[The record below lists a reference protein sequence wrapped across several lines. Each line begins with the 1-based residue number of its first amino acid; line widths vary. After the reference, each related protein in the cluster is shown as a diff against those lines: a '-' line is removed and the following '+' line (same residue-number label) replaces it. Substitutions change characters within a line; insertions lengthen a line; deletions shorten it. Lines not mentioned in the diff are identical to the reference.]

1 MENDN
6 EMSHIE
12 GRLTHSQ
19 KAVLWGFLTGNT
31 PDLIA
36 LLSLDG
42 RVIWASQ
49 SSFEFFKDISES
61 FTTQP
66 VFDKIHP
73 EDRNR
78 VVMEFS
84 KIGQETK
91 KVFGPVSFRLLSPE
105 STWLTVETTAYDLTD
120 NPEINAILSVTR
132 DVTSRHV
139 ALLEL
144 AESEG
149 RYRRLVERSPEPM
162 AVYKESSIV
171 YANPAALR
179 LIGATSLDQLKQT
192 LIIDLVHPDD
202 RELAN
207 IAFEPVDKGGEMH
220 PIEIRLLSLDAQ
232 VIHVEVIGIPI
243 VYDGEPGVQLVIRD
257 ITDTKQAKAALEYQ
271 ALHDPLTGLP
281 NRALFVD
288 RVSQALLRSQ
298 KSKSRIIVLLA
309 DIDRFKIIND
319 SLNHS
324 VGDQILVAVAQRI
337 KACFRPSDT
346 VARFG
351 GDEFVI
357 LCDEAD
363 ELTSLGSLGDRLIK
377 SLDEPIVINNEP
389 YHISL
394 SVGIA
399 ESTERTLL
407 ADDIIRNADAAMNR
421 AKDRGRRRYVIMDET
436 SGFESAGR
444 LQLESALRQGI
455 NKGELRAHFQPVVDA
470 TTGRAIG
477 VEALVRWQREHG
489 LESPATF
496 IPVAEDSGLIVPI
509 GTWMLAE
516 ALRNAKEWESLPDIK
531 KPFKVSVNLSP
542 RQFLDTSLIDTVK
555 DIVEGSNL
563 DFTKTRL
570 VLEVTE
576 STLMAD
582 PEEAVTILKA
592 FNDMGVSI
600 AIDDFGTG
608 YSSFTYLKKFP
619 VESVKIDRSFIIGLG
634 QDKDDEAIV
643 TAVIQ
648 VANTL
653 KLDVIA
659 EGVETEQQLKRLSEL
674 GCSTIQGF
682 YFSRPVPAN
691 VVEDVITVTL
701 PIEEQ

>member
-1 MENDN
+1 MDIDN
-6 EMSHIE
+6 QMSHIE
-12 GRLTHSQ
+12 GRLTHDQ
-19 KAVLWGFLTGNT
+19 KAVLWSFLTRNT
-31 PDLIA
+31 TDLIA
-36 LLSLDG
+36 LLSMDG
-42 RVIWASQ
+42 RVLWANR
-49 SSFEFFKDISES
+49 SSVEFFKEILDS
-61 FTTQP
+61 FTTKP
-66 VFDKIHP
+66 VFEKVHP
-73 EDRNR
+73 DDRNR
-78 VVMEFS
+78 VLDEFS
-84 KIGQETK
+84 RIGQERK
-91 KVFGPVSFRLLSPE
+91 NVYGPISYRLLSPE
-105 STWLTVETTAYDLTD
+105 STWLTVETTAYDLSD
-120 NPEINAILSVTR
+120 NPEINAILAVTR

-162 AVYKESSIV
+162 AVYKETSIV

-179 LIGATSLDQLKQT
+179 LIGATSIDQLRQT
-192 LIIDLVHPDD
+192 QVIDLVHPDD
-202 RELAN
+202 KELAN
-207 IAFEPVDKGGEMH
+207 TAFEPVDKGGEMH

-232 VIHVEVIGIPI
+232 VIHAEVIGIPI
-243 VYDGEPGVQLVIRD
+243 IYDGEPGVQLVIRD

-271 ALHDPLTGLP
+271 SLHDPLTGLP

-288 RVSQALLRSQ
+288 RVSQALIRSQ
-298 KSKSRIIVLLA
+298 KSKSRIVVLLA

-324 VGDQILVAVAQRI
+324 VGDQILVAVSQRI

-351 GDEFVI
+351 GDEFVV

-363 ELTSLGSLGDRLIK
+363 DLTALGSLGDRLIK

-389 YHISL
+389 FHISI

-399 ESTERTLL
+399 ESTARTLL

-421 AKDRGRRRYVIMDET
+421 AKDRGRRRYVIMDES
-436 SGFESAGR
+436 SGFEVAGR

-455 NKGELRAHFQPVVDA
+455 NKGELRAHFQPVVNS

-489 LESPATF
+489 LESPVNF
-496 IPVAEDSGLIVPI
+496 IPVAEDSGLIVAI
-509 GTWMLAE
+509 GNWMLAE
-516 ALRNAKEWESLPDIK
+516 SLRHAKEWESIDTIE
-531 KPFKVSVNLSP
+531 KPFKVSVNISP
-542 RQFLDTSLIDTVK
+542 RQFLDSALIDTIK

-563 DFTKTRL
+563 DFNKTRL

-592 FNDMGVSI
+592 FKDMGVSI

-619 VESVKIDRSFIIGLG
+619 VESVKIDRSFIMGLG
-634 QDKDDEAIV
+634 EDKDDEAIV

-648 VANTL
+648 VAQTL
-653 KLDVIA
+653 KLDVVA
-659 EGVETEQQLKRLSEL
+659 EGVETLQQLNRLKEL
-674 GCSTIQGF
+674 GCTTIQGF
-682 YFSRPVPAN
+682 YYSRPIPSN
-691 VVEDVITVTL
+691 VIEDVIVADL
-701 PIEEQ
+701 PLSQ